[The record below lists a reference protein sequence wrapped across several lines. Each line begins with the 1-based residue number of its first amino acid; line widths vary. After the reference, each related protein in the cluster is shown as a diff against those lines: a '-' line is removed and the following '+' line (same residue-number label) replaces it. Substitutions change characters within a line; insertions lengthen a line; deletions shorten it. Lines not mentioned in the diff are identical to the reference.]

1 MGGGHMRAVSTDN
14 AAEAAH
20 RILGAFVAGERASLE
35 AELDRAA
42 ALCDGPWRDSDCEE
56 RAELLGVV
64 VDAIRR
70 ELIERN
76 SRFPPE
82 AVAGLLRHLARLT

>member
-1 MGGGHMRAVSTDN
+1 MRAVSTDN
-14 AAEAAH
+14 AAEAAR
-20 RILGAFVAGERASLE
+20 RILGALGTSERASLE
-35 AELDRAA
+35 AELDRATT
-42 ALCDGPWRDSDCEE
+42 LCDGPWRDSACEE

-76 SRFPPE
+76 SRFTPE
-82 AVAGLLRHLARLT
+82 AEAGLLRHLAGLT

>member
-1 MGGGHMRAVSTDN
+1 MRAVSTEN
-14 AAEAAH
+14 AAEAAR
-20 RILGAFVAGERASLE
+20 RILGALGAGERASLE

-42 ALCDGPWRDSDCEE
+42 VLCGGPWRDSDCEE

-64 VDAIRR
+64 VNAIRQA
-70 ELIERN
+70 LIERN

-82 AVAGLLRHLARLT
+82 AEARLLRHLAGLT